1 MNYVYAGYLI
11 SVVVL
16 GAYGALLMIRRRR
29 LRKQRGAS

>member
-16 GAYGALLMIRRRR
+16 GAYSVSLLLRRRR
-29 LRKQRGAS
+29 MRKQRGVR